1 MNSHIKSSP
10 KLKKDIV
17 NYFLDNGCNLY
28 IIGKKFNRCH
38 TVVGKIISDHYKKES
53 LIKENEGKSLYYYVN
68 E

>member
-1 MNSHIKSSP
+1 MYIHKKSST

-17 NYFLDNGCNLY
+17 NYFLDHGCNLY

-38 TVVGKIISDHYKKES
+38 TVIGKIISDHYFKES